1 MHISSWLKFTLL
13 AALGPQALAKI
24 IADQGADKGTLG
36 ASGRPHSFRDPLP
49 GDDDNHGAGSPPPGV
64 VVPRPHDTTTAP
76 HPGTIHNKRTSEAL
90 RRFPELRENNLDEH
104 GRELKWGEGKRL
116 PPNLWPNSFLPQ
128 MGYRPEENKGGENKE
143 QAHSP
148 SPRRGGQQSSFPKS
162 PRSVEGRI
170 AARSNDPD
178 AGKQGVD
185 ADGNPISKLGRVHRI
200 QRGRRVS
207 PRGEEPSVL
216 EARARPVLTTEPKS
230 KSPKAKKPKEPKE
243 PKDETTPE
251 EQQGDPRPRE
261 NNVYNPDGSFN
272 KYAARGLEARAR
284 PVLTTEPKPKSPKAK
299 KPKEPK
305 EPKDETTP
313 EEQQG
318 DPRPRENNVY
328 NPDGSFNKYAAR
340 GLEARTEPKYYD
352 ANADPSS
359 RDKGVHMDDG
369 SIAPHGRRVRNGK
382 SCRA

>member
-1 MHISSWLKFTLL
+1 
-13 AALGPQALAKI
+13 
-24 IADQGADKGTLG
+24 
-36 ASGRPHSFRDPLP
+36 
-49 GDDDNHGAGSPPPGV
+49 
-64 VVPRPHDTTTAP
+64 
-76 HPGTIHNKRTSEAL
+76 
-90 RRFPELRENNLDEH
+90 
-104 GRELKWGEGKRL
+104 
-116 PPNLWPNSFLPQ
+116 
-128 MGYRPEENKGGENKE
+128 
-143 QAHSP
+143 
-148 SPRRGGQQSSFPKS
+148 
-162 PRSVEGRI
+162 
-170 AARSNDPD
+170 
-178 AGKQGVD
+178 
-185 ADGNPISKLGRVHRI
+185 
-200 QRGRRVS
+200 
-207 PRGEEPSVL
+207 
-216 EARARPVLTTEPKS
+216 
-230 KSPKAKKPKEPKE
+230 
-243 PKDETTPE
+243 
-251 EQQGDPRPRE
+251 
-261 NNVYNPDGSFN
+261 
-272 KYAARGLEARAR
+272 ARAR